1 MASPTNAA
9 SSSRMEGG
17 GSTGATVMAT
27 SANPTRETDRANRPR
42 RRHRRAGGACRLGGG
57 ASRSARAGGALGVL
71 DGRISTP
78 RLPRE
83 NVRPEWAFFF
93 LWRAREPAS
102 FVARLATRPGA
113 HFTPPAPENMVAATI
128 HAEAPAAADETP
140 APARMTLHVKV
151 TFAWS
156 NHSSTDHLTH
166 NRDVEILDDGSETLA
181 EVKARFAEAEGIP
194 VEMVRFLWFDETI
207 GRCARSIE
215 PRPGRARRAA
225 SSGISQ
231 SPPVAR
237 RPVSR
242 HVLDPRPPRACPDVP
257 RMSRPSTTNPSSSTP
272 THAGDT

>member
-1 MASPTNAA
+1 M
-9 SSSRMEGG
+9 
-17 GSTGATVMAT
+17 
-27 SANPTRETDRANRPR
+27 
-42 RRHRRAGGACRLGGG
+42 
-57 ASRSARAGGALGVL
+57 GV
-71 DGRISTP
+71 
-78 RLPRE
+78 
-83 NVRPEWAFFF
+83 FF

-215 PRPGRARRAA
+215 PRPGARVEPCRPGFPRVRLSRVVPSRGT
-225 SSGISQ
+225 SSTHA
-231 SPPVAR
+231 PA
-237 RPVSR
+237 
-242 HVLDPRPPRACPDVP
+242 RACPDVP